1 MTALV
6 RIAAFVL
13 MLAGPVMAEVAR
25 VSGGEHADFTR
36 LVVEGNAG
44 TDWALGRAA
53 DGYELRMSPW
63 VTSYDVTNAFDKIPR
78 DRLAAL
84 WQDPE
89 TGTLRFSLACAC
101 HAIAFEFRPGVI
113 VIDIKSGPAPGGSAF
128 ELPLSGSASKDD
140 PVESSPSGIPPSV
153 ASYDWVA
160 LQREEEAKPPESPI
174 LLPLPTGGTSLDPLR
189 DALLAQISKGA
200 SEGVI
205 DIAEGIVRPD
215 SEDDLQ
221 NSGPWS
227 RLAVGDLPGLSTGDG
242 RSAIDS
248 LTVDGKIC
256 PPDREF
262 DVAAWG
268 NDAPVAT
275 QIGLARSGLLTE
287 FDAPVED
294 AVLRSARFHIFVGFG
309 AEARQ
314 ILGFLPKD
322 QLDAGIFL
330 DAMAHLVDDEM
341 PEDNPFAGMESCDTA
356 VAVWAVLAVGKYGE
370 PPALAN
376 TDAVVRAF
384 SALPLHLRRQ
394 LGGALVDMFI
404 AGGDHETAR
413 KLRDAVQRL
422 PLPGDPELNLLE
434 AKFQLAEGD
443 EAMAQDLAED
453 VMAQAGPKTASAAVT
468 LVEAAFRGSRS
479 IDPKL
484 PSAIDVFLRDA
495 SGQGND
501 PALSRAAVLAHAM
514 VGDFPSAF
522 ALEATDPPTLS
533 DLWSIAVEQADDAT
547 FLAEAAKAAAD
558 STPIRAEVETEVAK
572 RLMQVGMADLA
583 LAWLGETQPDDPE
596 DRRLLAASALL
607 AVRDAPKALAVLEGL
622 SVKAA
627 DKTRALAKVQLG
639 DTRSAVAGLTEAGEV
654 DQAQRTAVW
663 TQDWSFVQEAGPEI
677 WKDALGSLIVPTD
690 APGQVADSQGA
701 IALGNELVEES
712 ARARATIEDLL
723 IGTIPTPPGQ

>member
-1 MTALV
+1 MTALI
-6 RIAAFVL
+6 RIAALVL
-13 MLAGPVMAEVAR
+13 MLAGPAMAEVAR
-25 VSGGEHADFTR
+25 VSGGEHSDFTR
-36 LVVEGNAG
+36 LVVEGSAG

-53 DGYELRMSPW
+53 DGYELRMAPS
-63 VTSYDVTNAFDKIPR
+63 VASYDVTNAFDKIPR
-78 DRLAAL
+78 NRLAAL

-89 TGTLRFSLACAC
+89 TGRLRFSLACAC

-128 ELPLSGSASKDD
+128 ELPLSGSAATDD
-140 PVESSPSGIPPSV
+140 PVESSPSGNPPSV
-153 ASYDWVA
+153 APYDWVA
-160 LQREEEAKPPESPI
+160 LQREKEAKPSDSTV

-189 DALLAQISKGA
+189 DALLSQISKGA

-215 SEDDLQ
+215 SKDGATDA
-221 NSGPWS
+221 GPWS
-227 RLAVGDLPGLSTGDG
+227 RLAVGELPGLSTGDG
-242 RSAIDS
+242 RTATGS
-248 LTVDGKIC
+248 LTVDGKTC

-262 DVAAWG
+262 DIAAWG
-268 NDAPVAT
+268 NDGPVAT
-275 QIGLARSGLLTE
+275 QLGLARSGLLTE

-294 AVLRSARFHIFVGFG
+294 AVLRSVRFHIFLGFG

-322 QLDAGIFL
+322 QTDVGIFL
-330 DAMAHLVDDEM
+330 DAMARLVDEET

-356 VAVWAVLAVGKYGE
+356 VAVWAVLAAGRSRE

-384 SALPLHLRRQ
+384 SALPVHLRRQ

-404 AGGDHETAR
+404 AGGDHDTAR
-413 KLRDAVQRL
+413 KLRDAAQRL
-422 PLPGDPELNLLE
+422 PLPDDPELSLLE

-453 VMAQAGPKTASAAVT
+453 VMAQAGPMTTSAAVT

-484 PSAIDVFLRDA
+484 PSAIEVFLRDA
-495 SGQGND
+495 SGQGSD

-514 VGDFPSAF
+514 VGDFASAF
-522 ALEATDPPTLS
+522 ALEAPDPATLS
-533 DLWSIAVEQADDAT
+533 DLWSIAVEQADDAA
-547 FLAEAAKAAAD
+547 FLAEAARSASD

-583 LAWLGETQPDDPE
+583 LAWLGEVHPNDPE
-596 DRRLLAASALL
+596 DRRLVAASALL
-607 AVRDAPKALAVLEGL
+607 AVRDAPGALAVLEGL

-627 DKTRALAKVQLG
+627 EKTRALAKVQLG
-639 DTRSAVAGLTEAGEV
+639 DTRSAVAVLAEAGEV

-663 TQDWSFVQEAGPEI
+663 TQDWSFVREAGPEI

-690 APGQVADSQGA
+690 PTGQEAESLGA
-701 IALGNELVEES
+701 IARGNQLVEES
-712 ARARATIEDLL
+712 EKSRATIEGLL